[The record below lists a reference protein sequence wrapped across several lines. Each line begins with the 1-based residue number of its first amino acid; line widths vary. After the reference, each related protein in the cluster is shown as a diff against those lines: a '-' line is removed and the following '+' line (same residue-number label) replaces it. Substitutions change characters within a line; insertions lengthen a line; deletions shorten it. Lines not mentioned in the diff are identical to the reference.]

1 MIDGAIRSLRCS
13 YTASSAVLVDVG
25 IINEQDSCMV
35 IEPSKI
41 RRERQ
46 TSRKS
51 LQSDAIT
58 TVERLYFD
66 DRKDKTRNQIIK
78 GDQFHPIRETE
89 EHIVLI
95 REPDSEYL
103 EHLKTSSGTILH
115 LTRSILDFVDQK
127 KIDTSTLVAIGC
139 VDKFVNTGL
148 RGGVFRLLEE
158 YFKKSVHCFVCLLH
172 TNELPLRHLLEL
184 LDGVTHEP
192 NSFSGA
198 TGKQLKD
205 SDMPVVTFQ
214 RIEGNVL
221 PNIDPNKLS
230 TDQTHLLEIRKA
242 IIPSHCRTD
251 LGTPATIWAF

>member
-1 MIDGAIRSLRCS
+1 MIDRAIRSLRCN

-58 TVERLYFD
+58 TVEGLYFD
-66 DRKDKTRNQIIK
+66 DRKDKTRNQIMK
-78 GDQFHPIRETE
+78 GDQFHPITETE

-103 EHLKTSSGTILH
+103 GHLKTSSGTILH
-115 LTRSILDFVDQK
+115 LTRSILDFIDQN
-127 KIDTSTLVAIGC
+127 KIDTSTLVAVGC
-139 VDKFVNTGL
+139 DDTIVNTRL

-158 YFKKSVHCFVCLLH
+158 YFKKSMHWFVCLLY
-172 TNELPLRHLLEL
+172 TRMNCR
-184 LDGVTHEP
+184 
-192 NSFSGA
+192 SGI
-198 TGKQLKD
+198 
-205 SDMPVVTFQ
+205 FWY
-214 RIEGNVL
+214 I
-221 PNIDPNKLS
+221 
-230 TDQTHLLEIRKA
+230 
-242 IIPSHCRTD
+242 
-251 LGTPATIWAF
+251 